1 MMGSVGNLYESIENL
16 NDTYMQAPEAKDA
29 LLKPH
34 VFAPAVPLLLPGTQT
49 SIPTSYYMCSSYCW
63 NNVAKEPTANSPQCG
78 HLMNAKVTSIGS
90 PDADNQSSF
99 AITLYKCNRNSPYM
113 TDVALIICPKCNTKL
128 RRLQVLPVK
137 PPNKQSPSWR
147 AVGFVKG
154 VVTYIVMDNL
164 EVKPMSTISSISI
177 LNEFNIKEVSSLEER
192 VVDVGM
198 DQAFNY
204 LLACG
209 NPFHHI

>member
-1 MMGSVGNLYESIENL
+1 MASNTAKVSLKLPVDAQGQSPEGSVCRIVRLLSKQGMMGSIGNLYESIENL
-16 NDTYMQAPEAKDA
+16 NDTYMQGPEAKDA

-34 VFAPAVPLLLPGTQT
+34 VFAPAVPLLLPVTQT
-49 SIPTSYYMCSSYCW
+49 SIPTSYYRCSSYCW

-78 HLMNAKVTSIGS
+78 HLMNAK
-90 PDADNQSSF
+90 
-99 AITLYKCNRNSPYM
+99 L
-113 TDVALIICPKCNTKL
+113 
-128 RRLQVLPVK
+128 LPVK

-147 AVGFVKG
+147 EVGFVKG
-154 VVTYIVMDNL
+154 VVTYSVMDNL

-198 DQAFNY
+198 DQRLK
-204 LLACG
+204 LLKASLQSKTALTHEFLG
-209 NPFHHI
+209 K